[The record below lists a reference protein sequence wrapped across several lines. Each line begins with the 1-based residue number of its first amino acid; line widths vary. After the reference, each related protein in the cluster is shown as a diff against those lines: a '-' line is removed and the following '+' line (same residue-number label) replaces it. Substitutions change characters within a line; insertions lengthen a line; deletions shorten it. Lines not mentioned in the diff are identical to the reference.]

1 VLLLLLALREKMEN
15 QVYVAWSAE
24 TAQWY
29 NTRLIIQRSI
39 GVPLPLL
46 PLEVKMVNQVY
57 VAWSAETAQW

>member
-1 VLLLLLALREKMEN
+1 LPLLALEEKMEN

-29 NTRLIIQRSI
+29 NTCLIIQRSI

-46 PLEVKMVNQVY
+46 PLGVEMENQVY
-57 VAWSAETAQW
+57 FPGSAETAKW